1 MLTISAFDFALNLG
15 LNFNR
20 SCYFK
25 PAYKLK
31 KYQTKAANSK
41 SEIELFNL
49 KRARLDLR
57 HDVKLKI
64 LSWLEFFC

>member
-15 LNFNR
+15 LNFNG

-25 PAYKLK
+25 PAYRLK
-31 KYQTKAANSK
+31 KYQTKVANLQ

-49 KRARLDLR
+49 RRARLDLR

-64 LSWLEFFC
+64 LS